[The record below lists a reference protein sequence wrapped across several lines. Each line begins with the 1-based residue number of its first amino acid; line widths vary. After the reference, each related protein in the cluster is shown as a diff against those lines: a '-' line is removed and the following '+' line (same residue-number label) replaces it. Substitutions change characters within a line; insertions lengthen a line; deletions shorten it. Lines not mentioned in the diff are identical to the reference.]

1 MTLTAADAV
10 RPGGRV
16 SEPGLAA
23 SVLLA
28 VAALLITVISLCA
41 TAIYGVKQPLIALA
55 FGLFIGV
62 GAFLRL
68 RLPGEREVWP
78 VATAGALAYSVLP
91 WFGGISAN
99 HAAYQA
105 VSVTALAMI
114 AGMLP
119 HMVAS
124 RLPALDLV
132 ARQVLAVA
140 FAAFVFRPSW
150 QFGEARGYPAW
161 ELSLIMLGVCVL
173 ALLLD
178 AAMASLVRSA
188 RTRAPFIRT
197 LGDELTAGLG
207 LNSAVA
213 ATAVMIS
220 MTSSAMSFWALPV
233 FALQMVLVQVAFK
246 RYAMIR
252 ATYRQTI
259 RALSRVTEVGGYT
272 ETGHARRVCDISLA
286 VGREMGMAE
295 NDLLNLEYAALMHDI
310 GQLSLDDPIPGGAT
324 VVAAPY
330 QQRQIADKGADVIV
344 ETGVL
349 DEVARIVRHIPDPY
363 RRPQEVADKSIPLAS
378 RIIRAVN
385 AFDDLVGGSLEGSRR
400 FEALERLRLGMVYD
414 FDPKVVET
422 LSRIVE
428 RNTSFAM

>member
-1 MTLTAADAV
+1 MTTLEAV
-10 RPGGRV
+10 RPRSG
-16 SEPGLAA
+16 SHEAGLTA

-28 VAALLITVISLCA
+28 VAALIVTVISLCA
-41 TAIYGVKQPLIALA
+41 TAIGGVRQPLIAFA
-55 FGLFIGV
+55 FGVFIGV

-68 RLPGEREVWP
+68 RLPGDREVWP

-91 WFGGISAN
+91 WFGGVKAE

-105 VSVTALAMI
+105 VTVTAVAMVL
-114 AGMLP
+114 GMIP
-119 HMVAS
+119 HVIAS
-124 RLPALDLV
+124 RLPALDLMSRQILSV
-132 ARQVLAVA
+132 AL
-140 FAAFVFRPSW
+140 AAFLFRPLWVYAEGQS
-150 QFGEARGYPAW
+150 FPAW
-161 ELSLIMLGVCVL
+161 QISLIMVAVCIL
-173 ALLLD
+173 ALLAD
-178 AAMASLVRSA
+178 AVMASVVRA
-188 RTRAPFIRT
+188 AKTRAPFLRT
-197 LGDELTAGLG
+197 LGDELQAGLG

-220 MTSSAMSFWALPV
+220 MTSSAMAYWSLPV

-252 ATYRQTI
+252 STYRQTI

-295 NDLLNLEYAALMHDI
+295 TDLLNLEYAALMHDI

-330 QQRQIADKGADVIV
+330 QQRQIAEKGADVIV
-344 ETGVL
+344 QTGVL

-363 RRPQEVADKSIPLAS
+363 RRPQEAADLSVPLGS

-400 FEALERLRLGMVYD
+400 YEALERLRLGMVYD

>member
-1 MTLTAADAV
+1 
-10 RPGGRV
+10 
-16 SEPGLAA
+16 
-23 SVLLA
+23 
-28 VAALLITVISLCA
+28 
-41 TAIYGVKQPLIALA
+41 
-55 FGLFIGV
+55 
-62 GAFLRL
+62 
-68 RLPGEREVWP
+68 
-78 VATAGALAYSVLP
+78 
-91 WFGGISAN
+91 
-99 HAAYQA
+99 
-105 VSVTALAMI
+105 
-114 AGMLP
+114 
-119 HMVAS
+119 
-124 RLPALDLV
+124 
-132 ARQVLAVA
+132 
-140 FAAFVFRPSW
+140 
-150 QFGEARGYPAW
+150 
-161 ELSLIMLGVCVL
+161 
-173 ALLLD
+173 
-178 AAMASLVRSA
+178 
-188 RTRAPFIRT
+188 
-197 LGDELTAGLG
+197 
-207 LNSAVA
+207 
-213 ATAVMIS
+213 MIS

-233 FALQMVLVQVAFK
+233 FGLQMVLVQLAFK

-310 GQLSLDDPIPGGAT
+310 GQLSLEDPIPGGAT

-428 RNTSFAM
+428 RNTTFAL